1 MRERKTPGRGEFPQQ
16 WPPVLECWAA
26 ITAHGDV
33 QLEILKSFWYPVENS
48 RRGSRVKGHICSLEG
63 SVWQSCFSI
72 STWQVCRG
80 QHVWLLRGADKMS
93 GLYAQISWAVSHFR
107 PLYKQLRVSR
117 PFLSIQAFFQVKQ
130 SHWPSQRKYSY
141 HCMEEKR
148 CKMELFTLL
157 CLDYKQIFTPVLGL
171 QLMKNSANYLK
182 QTHFHTFHN
191 FQSLSLRL
199 PRLKIKRRRRKRA
212 NILWIINHKRKIAK
226 LVELHNQSV
235 I

>member
-1 MRERKTPGRGEFPQQ
+1 MRERKTPGRGGFPQQ
-16 WPPVLECWAA
+16 CPPVLECWAA

-48 RRGSRVKGHICSLEG
+48 RRSSRVKGHICSLEG

-130 SHWPSQRKYSY
+130 SHWPSQRKYGGKKGAKWN
-141 HCMEEKR
+141 C
-148 CKMELFTLL
+148 LL
-157 CLDYKQIFTPVLGL
+157 CCV
-171 QLMKNSANYLK
+171 
-182 QTHFHTFHN
+182 
-191 FQSLSLRL
+191 
-199 PRLKIKRRRRKRA
+199 
-212 NILWIINHKRKIAK
+212 WIINKYSHLCWASSWWRTQPTIWNRHIFILFITSSHFSSDCQDWK
-226 LVELHNQSV
+226 LKDEEEKEQTFCG
-235 I
+235 

>member
-1 MRERKTPGRGEFPQQ
+1 MRAAPLFCYRRDAELGLPMWERKPPGRGRFPQQ
-16 WPPVLECWAA
+16 WPPALECWAA

-33 QLEILKSFWYPVENS
+33 QLEILKGFWYPVENS

-63 SVWQSCFSI
+63 YVWQSCFSI

-107 PLYKQLRVSR
+107 PLFKQLRVSR

-141 HCMEEKR
+141 HCMEEK
-148 CKMELFTLL
+148 KVQNGTVYFAV
-157 CLDYKQIFTPVLGL
+157 FGL
-171 QLMKNSANYLK
+171 
-182 QTHFHTFHN
+182 
-191 FQSLSLRL
+191 
-199 PRLKIKRRRRKRA
+199 
-212 NILWIINHKRKIAK
+212 
-226 LVELHNQSV
+226 
-235 I
+235 